1 MAKIKIKVLGGPLPR
16 KRDLLANALYGAE
29 IRVLRY
35 IAIQDGYLA
44 LIDNDI
50 QAEKLFSKDVVLSLE
65 KLGFSPVLPVDMKAK
80 LTLVFKK
87 LDRQVV
93 NESPL
98 DIEDEITAAFPEAQ
112 VDNIFV
118 MKANHIIKVRF
129 TDHATAKAIKE
140 KGMYLFKLY
149 VAPWQ
154 IEFERYTPIRQ
165 CMNCFGYGHLKN
177 HCKEE
182 KRTRCT
188 ECGSSTHSFRDC
200 RSQVKK
206 CLNCGGAHRTFA
218 NSCPMRKEAMKTS
231 QEKSKEKE
239 KEKETRPIRA
249 VAQKAAQETVQATTN
264 AWKPLINQVRQ
275 DIKQKTPD
283 PTIHL
288 ALPDNLSKEIL
299 VVLLHAHLQ
308 NLIAPEKGFRHHAKA
323 ALANNNLPDLDLGD
337 SNSWGILKVI
347 EPPTMTIQA
356 PPEPQPQRPQPPQV
370 QAPPQPQRPQPSQ
383 VQAPQPQPQRPQTVR
398 VQVQEPQPAQMS
410 EPQPAEAQTAA
421 PQSSPQ
427 ESSPTSAPPTTG
439 PSVRPKYIHIPSEAE
454 TRDILSDTPLDTPG
468 PPPPTPDQTEPG
480 HSHVDDEGMERLMD
494 GTATDPTYYGIRL
507 FAENPKKYEYSD
519 RYEIGQ
525 EIINKRIK
533 WLLTKEEHAIVVTI
547 KKLHHHLKEGNL
559 QVTNE
564 MIERC
569 DNMHSIHNGYL
580 IE

>member
-1 MAKIKIKVLGGPLPR
+1 
-16 KRDLLANALYGAE
+16 
-29 IRVLRY
+29 
-35 IAIQDGYLA
+35 
-44 LIDNDI
+44 
-50 QAEKLFSKDVVLSLE
+50 
-65 KLGFSPVLPVDMKAK
+65 
-80 LTLVFKK
+80 
-87 LDRQVV
+87 
-93 NESPL
+93 
-98 DIEDEITAAFPEAQ
+98 
-112 VDNIFV
+112 
-118 MKANHIIKVRF
+118 
-129 TDHATAKAIKE
+129 
-140 KGMYLFKLY
+140 
-149 VAPWQ
+149 
-154 IEFERYTPIRQ
+154 
-165 CMNCFGYGHLKN
+165 
-177 HCKEE
+177 
-182 KRTRCT
+182 
-188 ECGSSTHSFRDC
+188 
-200 RSQVKK
+200 
-206 CLNCGGAHRTFA
+206 
-218 NSCPMRKEAMKTS
+218 MRKEAMKTS

-547 KKLHHHLKEGNL
+547 KKLHQHLKDGNL
-559 QVTNE
+559 KVTNG

-569 DNMHSIHNGYL
+569 DNMHAIHNGFL
-580 IE
+580 IQ